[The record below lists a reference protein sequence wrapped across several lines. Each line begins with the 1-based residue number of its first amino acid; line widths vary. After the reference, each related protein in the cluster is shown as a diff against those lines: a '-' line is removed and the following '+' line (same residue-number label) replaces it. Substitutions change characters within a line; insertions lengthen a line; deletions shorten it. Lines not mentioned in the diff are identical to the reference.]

1 VGLTSHNWGY
11 AMSSNDTNQTS
22 NKQARDG
29 FFVISMEAWEGLF
42 ECAMSDGSES
52 EAVRAMAA
60 YLTLCCGSGGDH
72 KTTSWSAGAIRKH
85 AGISQRPAERAIKL
99 LESLGHIDTVKKAE
113 KNKLPIYKIDFAD
126 NNPKEQSTDNIF
138 VPNGVVTGVNGEESP
153 LKRLVK
159 YQDPYVLYLFVRLYG
174 FQDKYLDVIEPSIV
188 SSVLS
193 DKNTNLDAE
202 KLFNHKGFF
211 QAWSIDGDI
220 TLASYFK
227 SKFYDFTK
235 HKNERFLDER
245 TGDDSFFGFLGILE
259 NLNLLSRVTYACN
272 GEMASSADEIDFICD
287 IGSKTQSDIL
297 EAIHEDSKVEGS
309 DFGFIDFLDGYSNY
323 VILPPTYR
331 KVHFQQFYQLRY
343 RTKLGE
349 SRNRYTEEKE
359 LHKTMSNHL
368 KKIGLI
374 S

>member
-1 VGLTSHNWGY
+1 MGLTSHNWGY

-29 FFVISMEAWEGLF
+29 FFIISMTAWENLF
-42 ECAMSDGSES
+42 NGAMRDVSES
-52 EAVRAMAA
+52 EAVRTMAA
-60 YLTLCCGSGGDH
+60 YLTLCCGTGGDH
-72 KTTSWSAGAIRKH
+72 KTTSWSAGAIRKY
-85 AGISQRPAERAIKL
+85 AGISQRPAERAIYR
-99 LESLGHIDTVKKAE
+99 LELYGCINTIKKPE
-113 KNKLPIYKIDFAD
+113 KNKLPTYKINFFDS
-126 NNPKEQSTDNIF
+126 NPKEQSTDNIF
-138 VPNGVVTGVNGEESP
+138 VPNGVVTGVAGEDSP

-159 YQDPYVLYLFVRLYG
+159 YQDPYILYLFIRLYG
-174 FQDKYLDVIEPSIV
+174 FQDKYLDVIEPSLV

-193 DKNTNLDAE
+193 DTNTNLDA
-202 KLFNHKGFF
+202 KRFFNHKGFF
-211 QAWSIDGDI
+211 QAWAIDSNI

-235 HKNERFLDER
+235 HEDKRFYDER
-245 TGDDSFFGFLGILE
+245 SENDSFFGFLSILE
-259 NLNLLSRVTYACN
+259 NLNLLSSVTYACN
-272 GEMASSADEIDFICD
+272 GEVASSADEIDFICD
-287 IGSKTQSDIL
+287 IGSKTQSAVL
-297 EAIHEDSKVEGS
+297 EAIHEDSIIEGS
-309 DFGFIDFLDGYSNY
+309 NFGLADTLDEQSHY

-359 LHKTMSNHL
+359 LHKMMSNHL